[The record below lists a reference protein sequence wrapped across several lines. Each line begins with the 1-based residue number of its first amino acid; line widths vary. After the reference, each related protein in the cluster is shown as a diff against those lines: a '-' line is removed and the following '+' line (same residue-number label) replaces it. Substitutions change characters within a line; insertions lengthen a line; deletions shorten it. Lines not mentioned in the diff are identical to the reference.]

1 MPTIVKKSGFTLVEL
16 LVVIAVIA
24 ILASLLLPAL
34 GKAKGR
40 AHTISCMNN
49 LRQIGLATQLYIQ
62 DHEDELPQSQH
73 TNASWIASLAPYLGG
88 TNVYRCPKDP
98 HPTRQYTYAINDF
111 LLVGMV
117 PGKSFHRADSIPSP
131 VDTLFMT
138 EAHEQNTHSDH
149 YHFTATDPSE
159 GGYGPLEFS
168 LQVAVRRHD
177 QKANYVFVDSHVETR
192 PWPTTKP
199 QLHAVGSRFINPA
212 GHQP

>member
-1 MPTIVKKSGFTLVEL
+1 MIEL

-24 ILASLLLPAL
+24 ILASLLLPTL

-40 AHTISCMNN
+40 AHTVSCLNN
-49 LRQIGLATQLYIQ
+49 LRQIGLATQIYIQ
-62 DHEDELPQSQH
+62 DHEDELPRSQH
-73 TNASWIASLAPYLGG
+73 TNDSWVASLAPYLGA

-98 HPTRQYTYAINDF
+98 HPTRHYTYLLNDF
-111 LLVGMV
+111 LLNGAV
-117 PGKSFHRADSIPSP
+117 PGRNFSRIDAIPNP
-131 VDTLFMT
+131 TDTLFMT

-149 YHFTATDPSE
+149 YHFTATDPTE

-177 QKANYVFVDSHVETR
+177 QKANYLFLDWHVETR
-192 PWPTTKP
+192 PWRSVKTDLPT
-199 QLHAVGSRFINPA
+199 LGSRFVNPG